1 MLALLLFQ
9 LMKKVALLEVGYDV
23 NNAMILSFVSE
34 AIASAS
40 QDKQLT

>member
-9 LMKKVALLEVGYDV
+9 LMKKVALLLLEVGYDV

-40 QDKQLT
+40 

>member
-9 LMKKVALLEVGYDV
+9 LMKKAALLLLEVGYDV

-40 QDKQLT
+40 